1 MKTRK
6 VKISKFLCLFVMA
19 LAVFVFSGCGG
30 SPSNN
35 FVSPVNPD
43 TQSEDVTPDTPSTPT
58 SPDVTPD
65 TPSTPT
71 SPDVTP
77 DTPSTP
83 TSPDV
88 TSEDT
93 AIVDTTL
100 NVNDTATASNILSAV
115 NAGAG
120 TEVAA
125 LPEDSVGVERTLDD
139 VSSSDLAAIPSDETP
154 AVVLPIMTINKSAV
168 YVWGV
173 DLSSLTSGDYIFMHM
188 LPEGTATTAG
198 FFAAAAD
205 SDSYA
210 FLDEA
215 GNKITRVPASKRV
228 NVAAYMQAG
237 FSYAPIISTKKPDS
251 SSDSDTPSV
260 PVVPVP
266 PTSTDVTPIV
276 EPTSPDV
283 TPDVPDEPT
292 SGDTQPEIPDAP
304 TSGDTPPEIPDGPTS
319 GDTPP
324 NVPDAPTSGDTS
336 PDVPDEPTSGDT
348 TTEEDDLTTD
358 SEDVTGETY
367 TSSTAF
373 ENALLINGAT
383 STYTNITVTKTG
395 DASGQSENYDWYGT
409 NAAILA
415 QGGANVTI
423 SGARTTI
430 HSNAVGGNAVFA
442 YGGNS
447 SMNTNNSGDGTSIII
462 IDATITTES
471 NNSGGIMVTGGGMID
486 ATELTVTTSGGSSAA
501 IRSDRGGGTISVLGG
516 TYTTNG
522 VGSPAIYSTAE
533 ISVTDAD
540 LTSNVAQVVV
550 IEGGNSVDLYDARLT
565 ANHTQLN
572 GQDTSYQAIL
582 IYQSQSGDASNG
594 ASSFTME
601 DSTLTNANG
610 DIFHVT
616 NTTTTITLSGS
627 TITNNDESGNF
638 LNASSDSWG
647 TSGSN
652 GGKVTLNADGQTIN
666 GNMLVDSNSTLAFN
680 MSNSSEFN
688 GAINTSEQTGTV
700 NVVIDSTSTW
710 TLTGNSY
717 VSSLTNNGTINTGS
731 YTLYV
736 NGTAYSNN

>member
-6 VKISKFLCLFVMA
+6 LKTRRFLCWLF
-19 LAVFVFSGCGG
+19 LTAVFCAVSFGGCGG
-30 SPSNN
+30 SDNLASL
-35 FVSPVNPD
+35 VSPD
-43 TQSEDVTPDTPSTPT
+43 TQSQDVTPTPTPT
-58 SPDVTPD
+58 SPDVTP
-65 TPSTPT
+65 TPTPT

-77 DTPSTP
+77 VVPDPP

-88 TSEDT
+88 
-93 AIVDTTL
+93 V
-100 NVNDTATASNILSAV
+100 
-115 NAGAG
+115 
-120 TEVAA
+120 
-125 LPEDSVGVERTLDD
+125 
-139 VSSSDLAAIPSDETP
+139 
-154 AVVLPIMTINKSAV
+154 
-168 YVWGV
+168 
-173 DLSSLTSGDYIFMHM
+173 
-188 LPEGTATTAG
+188 
-198 FFAAAAD
+198 
-205 SDSYA
+205 
-210 FLDEA
+210 
-215 GNKITRVPASKRV
+215 
-228 NVAAYMQAG
+228 
-237 FSYAPIISTKKPDS
+237 
-251 SSDSDTPSV
+251 
-260 PVVPVP
+260 
-266 PTSTDVTPIV
+266 
-276 EPTSPDV
+276 
-283 TPDVPDEPT
+283 PDVPNTPA
-292 SGDTQPEIPDAP
+292 SGDNPPDMPNTPA
-304 TSGDTPPEIPDGPTS
+304 SGDNQPSTTSDDVTTP
-319 GDTPP
+319 
-324 NVPDAPTSGDTS
+324 
-336 PDVPDEPTSGDT
+336 
-348 TTEEDDLTTD
+348 TTEDET
-358 SEDVTGETY
+358 VTGETY

-373 ENALLINGAT
+373 ENALLINGST
-383 STYTNITVTKTG
+383 STYTNITVNKTG

-423 SGARTTI
+423 SGASTTI

-447 SMNTNNSGDGTSIII
+447 GMNTNNSGDGTTITIS
-462 IDATITTES
+462 DATITTQS

-550 IEGGNSVDLYDARLT
+550 IEGGNSVDLYETRLT
-565 ANHTQLN
+565 ANPTQLN

-601 DSTLTNANG
+601 DSTLTNTSG

-638 LNASSDSWG
+638 LDASSDSWG
-647 TSGSN
+647 TSPNN
-652 GGKVTLNADGQTIN
+652 GGRVTLNADGQTIN
-666 GNMLVDSNSTLAFN
+666 GNMLVDSVSSLTLN
-680 MSNSSEFN
+680 MSNSSAFN
-688 GAINTSEQTGTV
+688 GAINPSGQTGSV
-700 NVVIDSTSTW
+700 SVVIDSTSTW

-717 VSSLTNNGTINTGS
+717 VSSITNNGGTINPNG

-736 NGTAYSNN
+736 NEQAYSNN

>member
-1 MKTRK
+1 MKTR
-6 VKISKFLCLFVMA
+6 KFLCLFVMA
-19 LAVFVFSGCGG
+19 LAVFAFSGCGG

-35 FVSPVNPD
+35 FAPRTTPD
-43 TQSEDVTPDTPSTPT
+43 TQSEDVTPTPTPT
-58 SPDVTPD
+58 SPDVTP
-65 TPSTPT
+65 TPTPT

-77 DTPSTP
+77 TP

-88 TSEDT
+88 TPTDSTAATPSES
-93 AIVDTTL
+93 TL
-100 NVNDTATASNILSAV
+100 DVNDTAMASKVLSAV
-115 NAGAG
+115 GGAG
-120 TEVAA
+120 SDTQVAA
-125 LPEDSVGVERTLDD
+125 LPGDAVGTERSLEDVDPSE
-139 VSSSDLAAIPSDETP
+139 LAEIPSNETP
-154 AVVLPIMTINKSAV
+154 ALALPIMSVNKAAV
-168 YVWGV
+168 YVWGL
-173 DLSSLTSGDYIFMHM
+173 DLSSFNIGDSIVMHM
-188 LPEGTATTAG
+188 MPTALSAASVSG
-198 FFAAAAD
+198 FFAAADAG
-205 SDSYA
+205 DSYA
-210 FLDEA
+210 FLDDN
-215 GNKITRVPASKRV
+215 GNKITTVPASKKV
-228 NVAAYMQAG
+228 NVAAYMEPAYT
-237 FSYAPIISTKKPDS
+237 YAPIIAVKDTS
-251 SSDSDTPSV
+251 SETPAESEDVTPVV
-260 PVVPVP
+260 PVVPTP
-266 PTSTDVTPIV
+266 SGDVEPFV
-276 EPTSPDV
+276 PTSPDV
-283 TPDVPDEPT
+283 TPDAPT
-292 SGDTQPEIPDAP
+292 SGDTQPDVPTPP
-304 TSGDTPPEIPDGPTS
+304 TSGDTRPDMPDGPMSGDNPPDAPNGPTS
-319 GDTPP
+319 GDNTPSTDDTDTED
-324 NVPDAPTSGDTS
+324 VTPT
-336 PDVPDEPTSGDT
+336 
-348 TTEEDDLTTD
+348 ED
-358 SEDVTGETY
+358 EDVTGGTY

-373 ENALLINGAT
+373 ENALVVNGAK
-383 STYTNITVTKTG
+383 SSYKNITVNKTG

-423 SGARTTI
+423 SGASTTI

-447 SMNTNNSGDGTSIII
+447 GMNTNNSGDGTTITIS
-462 IDATITTES
+462 DATITTQS

-550 IEGGNSVDLYDARLT
+550 IEGGNSVDLYETRLT

-601 DSTLTNANG
+601 DSTLTNTSG

-638 LNASSDSWG
+638 LDASSDSWG
-647 TSGSN
+647 TSPNN
-652 GGKVTLNADGQTIN
+652 GGRVTLNADGQTIN
-666 GNMLVDSNSTLAFN
+666 GNMLVDSVSSLTLN
-680 MSNSSEFN
+680 MSNSSAFN
-688 GAINTSEQTGTV
+688 GAINPSGQTGSV
-700 NVVIDSTSTW
+700 SVVIDSTSTW

-717 VSSLTNNGTINTGS
+717 VSSITNNGGTINPNG

-736 NGTAYSNN
+736 NGQAYSNN

>member
-1 MKTRK
+1 MKTR
-6 VKISKFLCLFVMA
+6 KFLCLFVMA
-19 LAVFVFSGCGG
+19 LAVFAFSGCGG

-35 FVSPVNPD
+35 FAPRTTPD
-43 TQSEDVTPDTPSTPT
+43 TQSEDVTPTPTPT
-58 SPDVTPD
+58 SPDVTP
-65 TPSTPT
+65 TPT

-77 DTPSTP
+77 TDSTAATPSE
-83 TSPDV
+83 S
-88 TSEDT
+88 
-93 AIVDTTL
+93 TL
-100 NVNDTATASNILSAV
+100 DVNDTAMASKVLSAV
-115 NAGAG
+115 GGAG
-120 TEVAA
+120 SDTQVAA
-125 LPEDSVGVERTLDD
+125 LPGDAVGTERSLEDVDPSE
-139 VSSSDLAAIPSDETP
+139 LAEIPSNETP
-154 AVVLPIMTINKSAV
+154 ALALPIMSVNKAAV
-168 YVWGV
+168 YVWGL
-173 DLSSLTSGDYIFMHM
+173 DLSSFNIGDSIVMHM
-188 LPEGTATTAG
+188 MPTALSAASVSG
-198 FFAAAAD
+198 FFAAADAG
-205 SDSYA
+205 DSYA
-210 FLDEA
+210 FLDDN
-215 GNKITRVPASKRV
+215 GNKITTVPASKKV
-228 NVAAYMQAG
+228 NVAAYMEPAYT
-237 FSYAPIISTKKPDS
+237 YAPIIAVKDTS
-251 SSDSDTPSV
+251 SETPAESEDVTPVV
-260 PVVPVP
+260 PVVPTP
-266 PTSTDVTPIV
+266 SGDVEPFV
-276 EPTSPDV
+276 PTSPDV
-283 TPDVPDEPT
+283 TPDAPT
-292 SGDTQPEIPDAP
+292 SGDTQPDVPTPP
-304 TSGDTPPEIPDGPTS
+304 TSGDTRPDMPDGPMSGDNPPDAPNGPTS
-319 GDTPP
+319 GDNTPSTDDTDTED
-324 NVPDAPTSGDTS
+324 VTPT
-336 PDVPDEPTSGDT
+336 
-348 TTEEDDLTTD
+348 ED
-358 SEDVTGETY
+358 EDVTGGTY

-373 ENALLINGAT
+373 ENALVVNGAK
-383 STYTNITVTKTG
+383 SSYKNITVNKTG

-423 SGARTTI
+423 SGASTTI

-447 SMNTNNSGDGTSIII
+447 GMNTNNSGDGTTITIS
-462 IDATITTES
+462 DATITTQS

-550 IEGGNSVDLYDARLT
+550 IEGGNSVDLYETRLT

-601 DSTLTNANG
+601 DSTLTNTSG

-638 LNASSDSWG
+638 LDASSDSWG
-647 TSGSN
+647 TSPNN
-652 GGKVTLNADGQTIN
+652 GGRVTLNADGQTIN
-666 GNMLVDSNSTLAFN
+666 GNMLVDSVSSLTLN
-680 MSNSSEFN
+680 MSNSSAFN
-688 GAINTSEQTGTV
+688 GAINPSGQTGSV
-700 NVVIDSTSTW
+700 SVVIDSTSTW